1 MDGACR
7 SAWSWPIGVNH
18 AVQGS
23 VPQVPGPGR
32 WREMMAFRFSDHSD
46 SSRISGRIDLGLESR
61 VGIHLEQKG
70 LELGFG
76 HGGMA

>member
-1 MDGACR
+1 M
-7 SAWSWPIGVNH
+7 V
-18 AVQGS
+18 
-23 VPQVPGPGR
+23 
-32 WREMMAFRFSDHSD
+32 AFRFSDHSD